1 MRKLATILAAAA
13 AFILATPA
21 PAQAL
26 QPGWERGTVPTI
38 LGYDRCIATKSAVRI
53 FGVPKT
59 QPGTVCAVR
68 VWPTYHRGNRT
79 DYERANRATAGWE
92 YVGLLYTDD
101 GRYVADVVRRPK

>member
-1 MRKLATILAAAA
+1 MRRTLTILAAAA
-13 AFILATPA
+13 VLTLGLAA

-38 LGYDRCIATKSAVRI
+38 MGLERCIATKSAVRI

-59 QPGTVCAVR
+59 KRGAVCAVR

-79 DYERANRATAGWE
+79 DYERANRATASWE
-92 YVGLLYTDD
+92 YVGLLYNDY
-101 GRYVADVVRRPK
+101 GEYIADIVRRPR